1 MGRKRLVLAAHSAL
15 ALVTGV
21 SSWSGS
27 GLDQP
32 GSSTSDV
39 TSAIRRRLVH
49 QWAQTMVVA
58 TFAPDACQAG
68 EIGARVT
75 QAVTTS
81 DLGISVRRSVVRA
94 AQVMDS
100 WDLQAERWSDRWGLG
115 TERATRPGKPLP
127 VTIPDPQPLDA
138 VFAAMVLAA
147 SDDAFC
153 DIARIPRA
161 ELQTRIQTVSDTV
174 RLSFQRSGLALSANS
189 IMETASQFNFVS
201 YVHFKAYAD
210 LLIAKNIDFRKF
222 KSAFENRLGQ
232 QIAASTIPDWSSRQG
247 KQPTSTPEAT
257 KKSLYTAVGRIESLA
272 TAMVDKGLVAKIDLA
287 PLDPDDVEDWSQGLS
302 GLSWSVALDGDITL
316 QSQILLQEQGFRLY
330 PNFARYAIQSI
341 LQELQEQDVTTE
353 DYYMDTDYNSDPDKF
368 EVKEVLVNINI
379 ESRL

>member
-1 MGRKRLVLAAHSAL
+1 MGKKSLVLAAHSAL

-27 GLDQP
+27 GLDQA
-32 GSSTSDV
+32 GSSTSEV
-39 TSAIRRRLVH
+39 SAMRRRLVH

-58 TFAPDACQAG
+58 TFAPDSCRAG
-68 EIGARVT
+68 EIGARIT

-81 DLGISVRRSVVRA
+81 DLGISVRRSVVRG
-94 AQVMDS
+94 AQVMDG

-115 TERATRPGKPLP
+115 AERATRPGKPVP

-138 VFAAMVLAA
+138 VFAATILAA
-147 SDDAFC
+147 ADDAFC

-161 ELQTRIQTVSDTV
+161 VLQTRIQTVSDTV
-174 RLSFQRSGLALSANS
+174 RMSFQRSGLELSANS
-189 IMETASQFNFVS
+189 IMETASQFNFAS

-232 QIAASTIPDWSSRQG
+232 QIAASTIPDWSSREGNQ
-247 KQPTSTPEAT
+247 QTFTPEAT
-257 KKSLYTAVGRIESLA
+257 KKSLYTAVDRIGRMA
-272 TAMVDKGLVAKIDLA
+272 TVLVDKGLVARIDLA

-330 PNFARYAIQSI
+330 PNFARYAMQSM
-341 LQELQEQDVTTE
+341 LQEMQEQDVTTE
-353 DYYMDTDYNSDPDKF
+353 DYYMDTDYSSDPDKF